1 VRISRVNCRTKKLDV
16 SNLDLMLAV
25 VELMFLNQFRL
36 GGASLFFTAGGPTG
50 EMIKNLLSDEGCAT
64 DPITVQNWTRESFVA
79 VDDNTNS
86 QYRFGFQDRVLSEV
100 EKEGFF

>member
-36 GGASLFFTAGGPTG
+36 GGASLAVSTAGGPL
-50 EMIKNLLSDEGCAT
+50 K
-64 DPITVQNWTRESFVA
+64 
-79 VDDNTNS
+79 
-86 QYRFGFQDRVLSEV
+86 
-100 EKEGFF
+100 